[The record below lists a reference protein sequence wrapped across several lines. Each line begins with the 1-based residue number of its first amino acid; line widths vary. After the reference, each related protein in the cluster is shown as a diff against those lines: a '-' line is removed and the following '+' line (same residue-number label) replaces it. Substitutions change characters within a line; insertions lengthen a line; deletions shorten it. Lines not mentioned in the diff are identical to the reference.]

1 MLWFFFFSGFVV
13 LLLFFSKFLHAKK
26 FWQRGQLVDT
36 IITPQVFWVQAGAY
50 MQVCQTHRRLTRPS
64 GTLTSTVNWHKAGSL
79 HVGLLFAVRG
89 EGLYWL
95 KGLLPQLRPWD
106 TDSFNKVEWIRLMGW
121 LYCHSTDLLR
131 SVIHSSWELHISVCS
146 VCRLPLLS
154 LMTSWRLRMAL
165 NEKGSW

>member
-1 MLWFFFFSGFVV
+1 VLWFFFV
-13 LLLFFSKFLHAKK
+13 LLCCPSSFFFSKFFAKN

-64 GTLTSTVNWHKAGSL
+64 GTVTSTVNWHKAGSL

-106 TDSFNKVEWIRLMGW
+106 TDSFNKVEWMDWWVDFTVIQLIYSGQSFIQVGNFISHCV
-121 LYCHSTDLLR
+121 L
-131 SVIHSSWELHISVCS
+131 SVDFPFFHWWHPE
-146 VCRLPLLS
+146 
-154 LMTSWRLRMAL
+154 
-165 NEKGSW
+165 G